1 MALVVGRGRES
12 IVYVYIV
19 INRVKKR
26 CALAAPKHRVFF
38 VVFHRARV
46 CLVRVCASGDRRRRG
61 VVGVHLQT
69 LMQYQHQAHFAD
81 VDVSIKRQWK

>member
-12 IVYVYIV
+12 LVHVYIV

-38 VVFHRARV
+38 VVFYRARM

-61 VVGVHLQT
+61 VVGVHLQ
-69 LMQYQHQAHFAD
+69 
-81 VDVSIKRQWK
+81 